1 MTRHKLPSLL
11 LLLILLIPLTVS
23 AQEKM
28 SVSDNRHK
36 TVSKHFNAWKTDSLE
51 LRGSKLWFADS
62 VLLGSRSLSV
72 TLT

>member
-1 MTRHKLPSLL
+1 MTSHKFLPLL
-11 LLLILLIPLTVS
+11 LLLILLMPLTAT

-28 SVSDNRHK
+28 SVSDSRHM